1 MVLFTICLVALG
13 WGVAS
18 IAKPKFVWKRSFMI
32 SRKVRE
38 PNEADIILTRI
49 SGVFIIIVMICFY
62 VYANSKIT

>member
-1 MVLFTICLVALG
+1 MVTLG

-18 IAKPKFVWKRSFMI
+18 IVKPKFVWKRSFMT

-49 SGVFIIIVMICFY
+49 SGVFIILVMISFY
-62 VYANSKIT
+62 VYAISTII